1 MRSLFKRNNHINKD
15 DLGSIEYIPLQN
27 KPVENKKAQKTPTK
41 GHSLSFERL
50 EIPIFQARFYEILF
64 TVSIIVAGLFLRTVY
79 LQIIKGREYS
89 AVYESL
95 HHRREWILA
104 PRGLI
109 NDRNGATLAYNIPG
123 QNPNEFK
130 RFYPDGE
137 LFSSIIG
144 YVGRIDAKELYPKN
158 IALPGQGQDA
168 QTHLPF
174 DLVGKSGVE
183 SSYENFLAGVHGK
196 IEKSMSAKGDSL
208 QAPLVSNP
216 KPGDTLTL
224 TVDASMQ
231 KALTGFLK
239 EKMTDVKSKAG
250 AAVVINPRNGEIVS
264 LISLPSFDNNAI
276 TPELLEDNAR
286 PLFNRA
292 LAGEYPPGS
301 AIKPFMASAA
311 LNEHIISPTRI
322 IKDEG
327 KIFISSAFDPSVTW
341 IFKSWKALGPVDMRR
356 ALALSSNIYFY
367 TVGGGY
373 KDIQGL
379 GIERMKTYLERFG
392 FGAKSGIDIP
402 GEQQGF
408 IGTPAWKQAN
418 EKTNWYIG
426 DTYNTAIGQGYMR
439 VTPLQLALATTVV
452 ANKGTIYTP
461 HVLKEVKNEEG
472 KIIFSYQPKPIK
484 EHIVPEEYF
493 DIVRDG
499 MRLAVKEGTV
509 YRLSS
514 LGVDLGAKTGTAQ
527 AGIGFQPHAWVTLF
541 MPFDN
546 PQIVVTILLE
556 HGIGGEQSAV
566 PVAKKF
572 LEWYLQENPNL
583 KT

>member
-1 MRSLFKRNNHINKD
+1 MRAFFKKNNHIHED
-15 DLGSIEYIPLQN
+15 MSSIEYMPLQ
-27 KPVENKKAQKTPTK
+27 ERKTQDRA
-41 GHSLSFERL
+41 HSLSFERL
-50 EIPIFQARFYEILF
+50 EIPIFQARFYEIIF
-64 TVSIIVAGLFLRTVY
+64 TVAIIIAGLFSRAVY
-79 LQIIKGREYS
+79 LQIIKGQEYN
-89 AVYESL
+89 ATYESL
-95 HHRREWILA
+95 HSRREWILA

-109 NDRNGATLAYNIPG
+109 TDRNGVTLAYNTPG

-130 RFYPDGE
+130 RLYPDGE
-137 LFSSIIG
+137 FFSSVIG
-144 YVGRIDAKELYPKN
+144 YIGRIDAQELYSKDTSG
-158 IALPGQGQDA
+158 LGQGFGEH
-168 QTHLPF
+168 THLPF
-174 DLVGKSGVE
+174 DLVGKTGVE
-183 SSYENFLAGVHGK
+183 SSYENFLAGTHGK
-196 IEKSMSAKGDSL
+196 IEKPMSAKGNSL

-216 KPGDTLTL
+216 KPGDTLVL
-224 TVDASMQ
+224 SIDARMQ

-239 EKMTDVKSKAG
+239 EKMTDVGSKAA
-250 AAVVINPRNGEIVS
+250 AAVVLNPRNGEILS
-264 LISLPSFDNNAI
+264 LISLPAFDNNAI
-276 TPELLEDNAR
+276 TPELLEDKSR

-341 IFKSWKALGPVDMRR
+341 MFKSWKALGPVDMRR

-379 GIERMKTYLERFG
+379 GIERIKTYLERFG
-392 FGAKSGIDIP
+392 FGSKSGIDIP

-408 IGTPAWKQAN
+408 IPTPAWKQEN

-426 DTYNTAIGQGYMR
+426 DTYNSAIGQGYIR
-439 VTPLQLALATTVV
+439 VTPLQLALATSGV
-452 ANKGTIYTP
+452 ANKGTIYAP
-461 HVLKEVKNEEG
+461 HVLKEVRDEKGE
-472 KIIFSYQPKPIK
+472 KIFSYPQKPIK
-484 EHIVPEEYF
+484 ENIVPQEYF

-527 AGIGFQPHAWVTLF
+527 AGIGLEPHAWVTLF

-572 LEWYLQENPNL
+572 LEWYLANE
-583 KT
+583 KFKS